1 MLYPFLL
8 LGCLGTFLQGVQAL
22 EVTNTSSCVDT
33 CGGVS
38 LTWYTNLTCSDDGY
52 FGTSKGEGMRECLVC
67 ESTSSADN
75 GDLST
80 PQNNDIYWFLCKHC
94 TSISFFLIMLLAS
107 PSPIVRLT
115 HDGSTVNM
123 KYTLEYCLF
132 ESNSSTPSLP
142 ECQADCAG
150 LYPVLMASW
159 FSPTAAKQYEYCS
172 INDTAFTEYA
182 GTCASCLQAGTGSV
196 VLGNFLNAMQSA
208 CTSQPDAT
216 LGETVPIKR
225 ELFNTTTVGTATAT
239 ATTSSSQ
246 TSAAV
251 ATTSSST
258 TPSSSS
264 SSASSSSA
272 AAQSENKSSGLST
285 GAAAGIGVGC
295 AIVAIALLGGLA
307 WFFLSAKRRSRRQ
320 AATEGSDFADTKTPF
335 VTEYGHAQQLGS
347 TEVHE
352 IDSTHGGESWTN
364 TNELDGRPTKR

>member
-80 PQNNDIYWFLCKHC
+80 PQNNDIYWFL
-94 TSISFFLIMLLAS
+94 F
-107 PSPIVRLT
+107 
-115 HDGSTVNM
+115 NM

-258 TPSSSS
+258 TSSSSS

-272 AAQSENKSSGLST
+272 VAQSENKSSGLST

-364 TNELDGRPTKR
+364 TNELDGRPIKR